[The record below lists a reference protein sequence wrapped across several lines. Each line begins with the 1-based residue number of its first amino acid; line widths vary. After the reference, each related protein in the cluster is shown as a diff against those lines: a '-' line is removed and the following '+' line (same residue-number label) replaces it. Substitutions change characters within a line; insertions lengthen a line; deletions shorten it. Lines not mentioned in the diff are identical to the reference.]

1 MAKTIKGFG
10 VRGQDRKRLRSPL
23 TGTYEG
29 YDWFIRYE
37 HAGVFSWNIGK
48 MSGYDGPT
56 VGDVLRSMRKAARA
70 QTKLKETFQDREIPQ
85 ESYNALRLLMK
96 WERRA
101 LQGRLKVTHHGK
113 GDKSHYRVQET
124 LD

>member
-1 MAKTIKGFG
+1 MARTVKGFG
-10 VRGQDRKRLRSPL
+10 VRSQDRKRLRSPL

-37 HAGVFSWNIGK
+37 HAGVFSWSIGK

-56 VGDVLRSMRKAARA
+56 VGDVLRVLKKAARA
-70 QTKLKETFQDREIPQ
+70 QTQLKETYKDRSVPDDA
-85 ESYNALRLLMK
+85 YNALRLLLR

-101 LQGRLKVTHHGK
+101 LQGRLKITRHGK
-113 GDKSHYRVQET
+113 GDKAHHRVQET
-124 LD
+124 TE